1 MQQVLSQQAVEED
14 VQKVISSLGTVPTVT
29 ANELINSLQ
38 QKERT
43 PNMAP
48 IISAFL
54 SHASADLIARICLPP
69 GANMAEVSNLI
80 ESIVAFAGSIL
91 CSRTPTLGVELR
103 RVFVPMDFPAQP
115 RSAALSGAN
124 PKFALV
130 SYGGKYYEPGTAP
143 PEVLSRWEVAEDL
156 AHQFV
161 ERCRITEKGKYA
173 HLSRREILQQYLDRL
188 LQAGWGTDSDM
199 RWVIRRAAVI
209 LGWEIPDKAKEALL
223 GEPSQS

>member
-1 MQQVLSQQAVEED
+1 MQKVLSQQAVEED
-14 VQKVISSLGTVPTVT
+14 VQKVISSLGTVQTIT
-29 ANELINSLQ
+29 AIELIHALQ
-38 QKERT
+38 QKEHA

-54 SHASADLIARICLPP
+54 SHASADLIARICLVP
-69 GANMAEVSNLI
+69 GASMEEVSNLI
-80 ESIVAFAGSIL
+80 EPIVAFADGIG
-91 CSRTPTLGVELR
+91 CSRTSTLDIELR

-115 RSAALSGAN
+115 RGAALSGAN
-124 PKFALV
+124 PKVALV

-173 HLSRREILQQYLDRL
+173 HLSQHEILQQYLHRL
-188 LQAGWGTDSDM
+188 LQAGWGSDSDM
-199 RWVIRRAAVI
+199 RWVIRRTAVL
-209 LGWEIPDKAKEALL
+209 LGWDIPDEAKETLL
-223 GEPSQS
+223 GESSQS

>member
-1 MQQVLSQQAVEED
+1 MQKVLSQQAVEED

-29 ANELINSLQ
+29 AIELIRALQ
-38 QKERT
+38 QKERA

-54 SHASADLIARICLPP
+54 SHATADLIARICLAPD
-69 GANMAEVSNLI
+69 ANMKEVSNLI
-80 ESIVAFAGSIL
+80 ESIVAFAGSIG
-91 CSRTPTLGVELR
+91 CSRTSTLDIELR

-115 RSAALSGAN
+115 RGAALSGAN
-124 PKFALV
+124 PKVALV

-161 ERCRITEKGKYA
+161 ERCRITEKGKYS
-173 HLSRREILQQYLDRL
+173 HLSRHEILQQYLDRL

-199 RWVIRRAAVI
+199 RWVIRRTAV
-209 LGWEIPDKAKEALL
+209 LLEWDIPDEAKLR
-223 GEPSQS
+223 